1 MEKEMEKE
9 TDWVVGSGVGLEV
22 DWVVGLGVGLEVDW
36 VVGLY
41 RSKWNMG

>member
-22 DWVVGLGVGLEVDW
+22 DWVVGL
-36 VVGLY
+36 Y